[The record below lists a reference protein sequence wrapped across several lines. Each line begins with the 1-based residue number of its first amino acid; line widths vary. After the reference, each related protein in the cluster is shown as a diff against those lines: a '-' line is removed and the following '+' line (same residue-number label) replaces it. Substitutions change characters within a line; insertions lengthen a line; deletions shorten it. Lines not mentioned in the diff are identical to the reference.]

1 MIIGTHSGIFHCDEV
16 TVIMLLMLLAR
27 FKNATIRR
35 TRDQALLEE
44 CDIVVDVGGV
54 YDPTRLRFDH
64 HQRGCTE
71 SWYKPSFWDWF
82 YPRVMLSSAGMVWR
96 HFGKEIIH
104 ELHPDLTEDQT
115 RRIWERIYR
124 NWIRVID
131 EQDTTG
137 KKWNGPSLM
146 HAISHLNPSGSV
158 DDSKRD
164 VCFQMAII
172 HARDAFLP
180 YITKEIE
187 YEQSQE
193 KAVDIVQTAPR
204 HLDGLIIEM
213 SSEHMSTLFG
223 RVKKLPYYLIF
234 KSKDTWMVRAVPV
247 KPGSHKSRLSLPKA
261 WRGVRDATLDKIVD
275 IDGCVFAH
283 LNGFLGGHKTKEG
296 AIEMAKRAYDKRP
309 FWWRL
314 FGY

>member
-1 MIIGTHSGIFHCDEV
+1 MLIMI
-16 TVIMLLMLLAR
+16 R
-27 FKNATIRR
+27 FKNATIKR
-35 TRDQALLEE
+35 TRVQALLEE

-54 YDPTRLRFDH
+54 YDPARLRFDH
-64 HQRGCTE
+64 HQQGCTE
-71 SWYKPSFWDWF
+71 SWYKPSFWDWL

-104 ELHPDLTEDQT
+104 ELQPDLTEDQT

-124 NWIRVID
+124 NWIQAID

-137 KKWNGPSLM
+137 KKWKGPSLM
-146 HAISHLNPSGSV
+146 HAISQMNPYDSTN
-158 DDSKRD
+158 DDKQD
-164 VCFQMAII
+164 KCFLGAMK
-172 HARDAFLP
+172 HAREAFLP
-180 YITKEIE
+180 YIRNEIK
-187 YEQSQE
+187 YEQFKE
-193 KAVDIVQTAPR
+193 KSIPVVQTAPR
-204 HLDGLIIEM
+204 HLNGLVIEM
-213 SSEHMSTLFG
+213 SSDHMSTLFA

-247 KPGSHKSRLSLPKA
+247 KLESHKSRLSLPKN
-261 WRGVRDATLDKIVD
+261 WRGQRDAALDKVVGIN
-275 IDGCVFAH
+275 GCIFAH
-283 LNGFLGGHKTKEG
+283 LTGFLGGHKTKEG